1 MSIKLVNEYSLEEKK
16 KPREKILQHG
26 IESLDDSELL
36 ATIFGTGY
44 RGLDV
49 IELSKHLISNYGNK
63 GILQFDSFRK
73 VQQETGLPL
82 VKSCQILAMAE
93 YFRRVYRKDDVCIK
107 SSEQLYEYLKNDLI
121 KLSYERLVIVCTD
134 AQRRVLYSGII
145 AQGESNTLQVSLASI
160 FHHPFRL
167 NIKHFFLAHNHP
179 QGSCSASQD
188 DIAFTACMKE
198 ESEKFGLSFDDHII
212 IGEEGFYSFALKGF
226 L

>member
-1 MSIKLVNEYSLEEKK
+1 MSLKIISDPHFTEKK
-16 KPREKILQHG
+16 KPREKILEYG

-36 ATIFGTGY
+36 ASIFGTGY

-49 IELSKHLISNYGNK
+49 IALSKHLLSDYGNK
-63 GILQFDSFRK
+63 GILQFNDLKKIQS
-73 VQQETGLPL
+73 ETGLPL
-82 VKSCQILAMAE
+82 VKSCQILAISE

-134 AQRRVLYSGII
+134 NQRRVLYSGIV
-145 AQGESNTLQVSLASI
+145 AQGESNTLQVSLASV
-160 FHHPFRL
+160 FHHPIRL

-179 QGSCSASQD
+179 QGACKASKD
-188 DIAFTACMKE
+188 DIDFTACIKG

-212 IGEEGFYSFALKGF
+212 IGEDGFYSFALKGF